1 MNEPLSRPRPKLTAV
16 SYANAGCFPLIVG
29 IGIVVTLLAFFGQAG
44 APWLFLFI
52 GITTLLTLIT
62 HSTWQQR
69 RQFAQQSVVI
79 QGQITRLW
87 QETVD
92 DGEGG
97 KSTSY
102 YIAYTFP
109 GGQET
114 KQPITAEQC
123 LFAKV
128 GDAVTVRYFPT
139 NLNVHRW
146 TGR

>member
-1 MNEPLSRPRPKLTAV
+1 MNEPRSLPYPKLTAV
-16 SYANAGCFPLIVG
+16 AYDNAGCFPLIVG

-44 APWLFLFI
+44 APWLFLFT
-52 GITTLLTLIT
+52 GITTLLALMTR
-62 HSTWQQR
+62 SAWQQR
-69 RQFAQQSVVI
+69 RHFAQQSVVI

-87 QETVD
+87 QKTVD

-102 YIAYTFP
+102 YFAYTFP
-109 GGQET
+109 GGQKT

-128 GDAVTVRYFPT
+128 GDMGTVR
-139 NLNVHRW
+139 
-146 TGR
+146 